1 MTADT
6 LRITAPAKV
15 NLFLSIIGRRPDGY
29 HEIRS
34 VLQTVSLKDTLEF
47 QPTKGSV
54 ALECSDPTI
63 PVGHENLC
71 FRAAMLMRDLAGRQA
86 RDCGVRIMLRKAI
99 PTRAGLGGGSTDAA
113 ATLIALNRLW
123 GLGMNAAQLSCLAA
137 RLGSDVPFFLTG
149 GTALALGRGEVLVP
163 LTPMQPAVWLVLSK
177 PAAGVC
183 TPWAYHEWDRAALA
197 PGGDCGA
204 AIRAVSIAGAQAV
217 TNALHNDFEKVVP
230 AHHPAV
236 RAVKRDLL
244 RAGCLGALLC
254 GSGSAVFGI
263 ARSKQQAQRA
273 ASALKEKHGWAKAV
287 RTTGR
292 VRWPR

>member
-15 NLFLSIIGRRPDGY
+15 NLFLSIMGRRPDGY

-54 ALECSDPTI
+54 TLECSDPSV
-63 PVGHENLC
+63 PAGRDNLC

-99 PTRAGLGGGSTDAA
+99 PTRAGLGGGSSDAA
-113 ATLIALNRLW
+113 ATLVALNHLW
-123 GLGMNAAQLSCLAA
+123 GLGMNPAQLSCLAA
-137 RLGSDVPFFLTG
+137 RLGSDVAFFLTG
-149 GTALALGRGEVLVP
+149 GTALALGRGEVVVP
-163 LTPMQPAVWLVLSK
+163 LAPMQPRMWLVLAK
-177 PAAGVC
+177 PAVGVC

-204 AIRAVSIAGAQAV
+204 AIRAVSIARPQAL
-217 TNALHNDFEKVVP
+217 TKALHNDFERVVP

-236 RAVKRDLL
+236 RAAKRDLL
-244 RAGCLGALLC
+244 RAGCPGALLC

-263 ARSKQQAQRA
+263 ARSRQQAERA
-273 ASALKEKHGWAKAV
+273 ASALKKKYGWAKAV
-287 RTTGR
+287 HTTGR